1 MQGDPRP
8 QPGRHLEWPAGLSNA
23 AAATPMPLLPLATAA
38 RFIDLPAHA
47 ARRVARHPAWWL
59 GACAALWGAAAA
71 AQPADGAAKLAE
83 RHAALREALRG
94 SPLQRPIVIES
105 QHSGDMILGR
115 VYAVID
121 QPFAQAAQVVP
132 VASHWC
138 DILMLHLNNKQCQL
152 GQAGTQTAVALWV
165 SRRYDIPLEKAQR
178 IDFVYQVQ
186 AQSAGYVD
194 ATLSAAKGPLGT
206 HDYRIEV
213 EAMALPEGRTFLHM
227 AYAYEAGMAAR
238 MAMQA
243 YLATAGREKI
253 GFTVTERK
261 ADGKAVYVG
270 GLRGLV
276 ERNTM
281 RYFLA
286 FDAYIAALAQP
297 LAQQQE
303 FRLKQWI
310 TAVER
315 YAPQLHE
322 ADETEYL
329 EMKRRELKR

>member
-1 MQGDPRP
+1 
-8 QPGRHLEWPAGLSNA
+8 
-23 AAATPMPLLPLATAA
+23 MPLLTLATAA
-38 RFIDLPAHA
+38 PPARRLARA
-47 ARRVARHPAWWL
+47 ARRVALKTACGL
-59 GACAALWGAAAA
+59 GACAALWGAPAL

-83 RHAALREALRG
+83 RHAAMREALRT

-105 QHSGDMILGR
+105 QQNGDAIMGR

-121 QPFAQAAQVVP
+121 QPFAQAAKVVP
-132 VASHWC
+132 AISHWC
-138 DILMLHLNNKQCQL
+138 DILMLHLNNKQCRL
-152 GQAGTQTAVALWV
+152 GMAGTQPTVALWV
-165 SRRYDIPLEKAQR
+165 SRRFDIPLEKAQR

-186 AQSAGYVD
+186 AQAPGYVD

-213 EAMALPEGRTFLHM
+213 EAIPLPEGRTFLHM

-253 GFTVTERK
+253 GFTVAERK
-261 ADGKAVYVG
+261 RDGTAVHVG

-286 FDAYIAALAQP
+286 FDAYIASLAQP
-297 LAQQQE
+297 PAQQLE
-303 FRLKQWI
+303 FRLKHWI

-322 ADETEYL
+322 AEENEYL
-329 EMKRRELKR
+329 EMKRREISR

>member
-1 MQGDPRP
+1 
-8 QPGRHLEWPAGLSNA
+8 
-23 AAATPMPLLPLATAA
+23 MPLPTLANAVRPAVRLARAA
-38 RFIDLPAHA
+38 RLA
-47 ARRVARHPAWWL
+47 ACAF
-59 GACAALWGAAAA
+59 GACAALWGMPAGAQGTNAAAR
-71 AQPADGAAKLAE
+71 LAE
-83 RHAALREALRG
+83 RHAALREALRT

-105 QHSGDMILGR
+105 QQSGDAITGR

-121 QPFAQAAQVVP
+121 QPFAQAAKVVP
-132 VASHWC
+132 VVSHWC

-152 GQAGTQTAVALWV
+152 GTVGTQTTVALWI

-186 AQSAGYVD
+186 AQDAGYVD

-206 HDYRIEV
+206 HDYRIEI
-213 EAMALPEGRTFLHM
+213 EAMPLPDGRTFMHM

-253 GFTVTERK
+253 GFTVAERK
-261 ADGKAVYVG
+261 RDGTAVYVG

-286 FDAYIAALAQP
+286 FDAYIASLAQP
-297 LAQQQE
+297 PAQQQE

-315 YAPQLHE
+315 YAAQLHE
-322 ADETEYL
+322 SDENEYL

>member
-1 MQGDPRP
+1 MP
-8 QPGRHLEWPAGLSNA
+8 QHALD
-23 AAATPMPLLPLATAA
+23 ATVRTA
-38 RFIDLPAHA
+38 FLPARVL
-47 ARRVARHPAWWL
+47 RRGVVGRAWWIA
-59 GACAALWGAAAA
+59 ACTLLCGGAAL
-71 AQPADGAAKLAE
+71 AQPADGAARLAE
-83 RHAALREALRG
+83 RHAALREALRT

-105 QHSGDMILGR
+105 QQSGDAIMGR
-115 VYAVID
+115 VYAVLD
-121 QPFAQAAQVVP
+121 QPFAQAAKVVP
-132 VASHWC
+132 VVSHWC

-152 GQAGTQTAVALWV
+152 GMAGPQATVALWI

-186 AQSAGYVD
+186 AQAAGYVD

-213 EAMALPEGRTFLHM
+213 EAMPLPDGRTFLHM

-253 GFTVTERK
+253 GFTITERK
-261 ADGKAVYVG
+261 ADGKVVYVG

-286 FDAYIAALAQP
+286 FDTYIASLAQP
-297 LAQQQE
+297 PAQQQE
-303 FRLKQWI
+303 FRLRQWI

-322 ADETEYL
+322 AAENEYI
-329 EMKRRELKR
+329 EMKRRELSR

>member
-1 MQGDPRP
+1 MRAW
-8 QPGRHLEWPAGLSNA
+8 LVGLCA
-23 AAATPMPLLPLATAA
+23 
-38 RFIDLPAHA
+38 
-47 ARRVARHPAWWL
+47 
-59 GACAALWGAAAA
+59 GACVALGMCGAAAQT
-71 AQPADGAAKLAE
+71 AQPGDGAAALRE
-83 RHAALREALRG
+83 RHAALREALRT
-94 SPLQRPIVIES
+94 SALQRPIVIES
-105 QHSGDMILGR
+105 QQQGDAIAGR
-115 VYAVID
+115 VYAVVEL
-121 QPFAQAAQVVP
+121 PFAQIAKVVP
-132 VASHWC
+132 NVGHWC

-152 GQAGTQTAVALWV
+152 GTAGTQATLALWI

-178 IDFVYQVQ
+178 IDFAYQAP
-186 AQSAGYVD
+186 AQQAGYVD
-194 ATLSAAKGPLGT
+194 AVLTAPKGPLGT

-213 EAMALPEGRTFLHM
+213 EAMPLPDGRSFVHM
-227 AYAYEAGMAAR
+227 AYTYEAGMASR

-261 ADGKAVYVG
+261 PDGQAVYMT

-286 FDAYIAALAQP
+286 LEAYIASLAQP
-297 LAQQQE
+297 PAQQQE

-310 TAVER
+310 TAIER

-322 ADETEYL
+322 ADEQVYL
-329 EMKRRELKR
+329 EMKRAELRH